1 MLETWE
7 AQRLE
12 HMLSSGRT
20 RPLVVECSRSP
31 TLVTDEDTQAS
42 SDLKGS
48 SLFVVKGFDL
58 PEITNFGLFSEVFG
72 NQLARSLGVDTPAP
86 CLVHLSIP
94 FVEATNFVLGR
105 EKLLLKPGIASG
117 CEYFRGY
124 SNVSTQYLSSDEL
137 EQAIK
142 IYGFDLLVQNPDR
155 TAVRPNC
162 ATRSRRFKAFDFEM
176 AFSFVRSI
184 SIGVPDHPWEVSKHG
199 FGPKHLFY
207 SELVRKKRELDWKP
221 VIQSVAGITGD
232 RIDEMIEGLP
242 QDWLEYAPR
251 VRAHLLEV
259 AKNAH
264 KFELE
269 LQRSLV

>member
-20 RPLVVECSRSP
+20 RPLVVECSRSH
-31 TLVTDEDTQAS
+31 TLVPDEDTQAS

-72 NQLARSLGVDTPAP
+72 NQLARSLGIDTPAP
-86 CLVHLSIP
+86 CLVHLSLP
-94 FVEATNFVLGR
+94 FVEATNFVLRR
-105 EKLLLKPGIASG
+105 EKLALSPGIASG
-117 CEYFRGY
+117 CEYFSRGY
-124 SNVSTQYLSSDEL
+124 SNVSAQSLSSDEF
-137 EQAIK
+137 EQAIR

-155 TAVRPNC
+155 TVVRPNC
-162 ATRSRRFKAFDFEM
+162 AARSGQIKLFDFET
-176 AFSFVRSI
+176 AFSFVLL
-184 SIGVPDHPWEVSKHG
+184 IGTQNRPWEVSKHG
-199 FGPKHLFY
+199 LGPKHLFY
-207 SELVRKKRELDWKP
+207 SELLRKKRVLDWKP
-221 VIQSVAGITGD
+221 FIKSVAGITAGG
-232 RIDEMIEGLP
+232 IDEMIEGLP
-242 QDWLEYAPR
+242 QDWLEHAPK